1 MSKANPVSYGLIRLL
16 RHHSSRSPRPQRL
29 IRHCRCRSVP
39 LRLGHGSGHGSPPMT
54 LALSQRTCSTQPQP
68 NLICARSIRVPGLR
82 ASENRKVGGS
92 TPPLAT
98 TELQVRWPLACGFV
112 SRVERVPFLRP
123 TVSDRDFA
131 RIAGSYRT
139 SYRTELRSENSCHE
153 MSKVSLPSH
162 GRPSTH
168 ANLRLVR
175 DHARAVLNCR
185 ADPDLEAKWRVWS

>member
-1 MSKANPVSYGLIRLL
+1 MTAECFLCSLGSRGPAVATWRRYGQIQPEARTE
-16 RHHSSRSPRPQRL
+16 
-29 IRHCRCRSVP
+29 P
-39 LRLGHGSGHGSPPMT
+39 LT
-54 LALSQRTCSTQPQP
+54 
-68 NLICARSIRVPGLR
+68 
-82 ASENRKVGGS
+82 ENRKVGGS

-131 RIAGSYRT
+131 RIAG

>member
-1 MSKANPVSYGLIRLL
+1 MPPLTRASAAR
-16 RHHSSRSPRPQRL
+16 RSP
-29 IRHCRCRSVP
+29 
-39 LRLGHGSGHGSPPMT
+39 SPP
-54 LALSQRTCSTQPQP
+54 
-68 NLICARSIRVPGLR
+68 
-82 ASENRKVGGS
+82 ENRKVGGS

-162 GRPSTH
+162 GR
-168 ANLRLVR
+168 LRR
-175 DHARAVLNCR
+175 
-185 ADPDLEAKWRVWS
+185 K